1 MKEMTNTDIAQPEMK
16 AKEQLDLGR
25 QLLASGSCARARKHF
40 RKAIQICP
48 DDAQLY
54 LVLGQSFF
62 FQKKP
67 NLEEAIRAFRRVVD
81 LSPDWGEGHNWLGT
95 AQDQEGKL
103 QEAVDSFERAISLAP
118 DDTRPR
124 ISLGVCLTR
133 LKNYAAAITHLRQ
146 GIALKPNYA
155 EASAHL
161 FLADALRQSGQIDA
175 AREEWRQIL
184 NMPSEYPDYEHPAKE
199 ARQLLKKYGG

>member
-1 MKEMTNTDIAQPEMK
+1 MKAMRNTDIDQPEMK

-67 NLEEAIRAFRRVVD
+67 NLEEAIR
-81 LSPDWGEGHNWLGT
+81 LTET
-95 AQDQEGKL
+95 AN
-103 QEAVDSFERAISLAP
+103 RAM
-118 DDTRPR
+118 
-124 ISLGVCLTR
+124 
-133 LKNYAAAITHLRQ
+133 
-146 GIALKPNYA
+146 PNKDA
-155 EASAHL
+155 DL
-161 FLADALRQSGQIDA
+161 FLQALR
-175 AREEWRQIL
+175 
-184 NMPSEYPDYEHPAKE
+184 
-199 ARQLLKKYGG
+199 KKLTQRHKDTK